1 MSNDLIDY
9 WGKFHDGTPS
19 IHRPW
24 LPYQSRITLLLSLS
38 HLILLFRAAFRK
50 VLLVISLQI
59 GFLRAFTK
67 LIGSTW
73 PRRMWGW
80 EEGDRGSSNCNSS
93 PRCAGLVCH
102 FYSLY
107 FLVNSLKWHGAMT
120 RAITVCP
127 GYKQLG
133 GERGERC
140 PLEESSASYGFSA
153 TRLRGTKFS
162 HHSTQLHSLSVT
174 PLVLFQYIVIIPWD
188 IYEYVINFGTKSSHQ
203 STTELSECGSWFIW
217 L

>member
-59 GFLRAFTK
+59 GFPRAFYK
-67 LIGSTW
+67 AHWQHMAKKNAGLG
-73 PRRMWGW
+73 RGN
-80 EEGDRGSSNCNSS
+80 RGSSNCNPS

-174 PLVLFQYIVIIPWD
+174 PLVLFQYIVFIP
-188 IYEYVINFGTKSSHQ
+188 ICIS
-203 STTELSECGSWFIW
+203 
-217 L
+217 

>member
-59 GFLRAFTK
+59 GFLRAQQISSAAHGREECGAGK
-67 LIGSTW
+67 
-73 PRRMWGW
+73 
-80 EEGDRGSSNCNSS
+80 EGDGGSPNCNSS
-93 PRCAGLVCH
+93 PRFAGLVCH

-174 PLVLFQYIVIIPWD
+174 PLVLFQYIVFIP
-188 IYEYVINFGTKSSHQ
+188 ICIS
-203 STTELSECGSWFIW
+203 
-217 L
+217 

>member
-59 GFLRAFTK
+59 GFLRAQQ
-67 LIGSTW
+67 ISSAAHG
-73 PRRMWGW
+73 R
-80 EEGDRGSSNCNSS
+80 EECGAGKKGIEGLPIVTLP

-174 PLVLFQYIVIIPWD
+174 PLVLFQYLVFIP
-188 IYEYVINFGTKSSHQ
+188 ICIS
-203 STTELSECGSWFIW
+203 
-217 L
+217 